1 MILFLDFDGVL
12 HPLSRANG
20 AFALVPHF
28 EQVMRDYP
36 DVDIVISSAW
46 REDHSIEKL
55 RLVFSEDFR
64 HRIIDV
70 TPVVALARKP
80 HPRETEILSW
90 LRDTGREYEAWIA
103 IDDSEWL
110 FSPGCKNLILT
121 DTDIG
126 FNGQIEQLLRKTL
139 SPYKRS

>member
-20 AFALVPHF
+20 AFALTPHF
-28 EQVMRDYP
+28 ERVMRDYP

-46 REDHSIEKL
+46 RETNPIEKL

-64 HRIIDV
+64 HRLIDV
-70 TPVVALARKP
+70 TPVVATDRKP
-80 HPRETEILSW
+80 HPREIEILSW
-90 LRDTGREYEAWIA
+90 LREAGREYEAWLA

-126 FNGQIEQLLRKTL
+126 FNEEIEHLLRNVL
-139 SPYKRS
+139 SPYKAS

>member
-20 AFALVPHF
+20 VFALAPYF

-36 DVDIVISSAW
+36 EVDIVISSAW
-46 REDHSIEKL
+46 REEHSIEQL
-55 RLVFSEDFR
+55 RLEFSEDFR
-64 HRIIDV
+64 HRLIDV
-70 TPVVALARKP
+70 TPVVASDRKP
-80 HPRETEILSW
+80 HPREIEILSW
-90 LRDTGREYEAWIA
+90 LREAGREYEAWLA

-110 FSPGCKNLILT
+110 FAPGCKNLILT
-121 DTDIG
+121 DTDVG
-126 FNGQIEQLLRKTL
+126 FNEQIEHLLRKAL